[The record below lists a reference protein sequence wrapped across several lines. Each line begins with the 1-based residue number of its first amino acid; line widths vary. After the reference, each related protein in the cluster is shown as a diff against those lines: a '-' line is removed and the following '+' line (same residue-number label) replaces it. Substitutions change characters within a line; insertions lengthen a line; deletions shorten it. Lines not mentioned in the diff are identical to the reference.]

1 MQARTSSMTLA
12 RVVVPERSVLAE
24 AALAVLFA
32 LFTAL
37 MAQLVIP
44 LPFTPV
50 PITGQTFAVLL
61 TGALLGS
68 RLGAASMILYVA
80 LGAVGLPFYAGGA
93 HGMQVVF
100 GATGGYLLGF
110 IVADFVVGR
119 LAELRW
125 DRSLQRSLPA
135 MAAGQA
141 VIYVLGLIGLGLAL
155 HWPANLLQLGLI
167 PFLIGDAV
175 KLAIAA
181 GLLPLAWKG
190 LAALRKRTQS

>member
-12 RVVVPERSVLAE
+12 RVVVPERSVLVE

-68 RLGAASMILYVA
+68 RLGAVSMVLYVT

-141 VIYVLGLIGLGLAL
+141 VIYALGLIGLGLAL
-155 HWPANLLQLGLI
+155 HWPANLLQLGLT
-167 PFLIGDAV
+167 PFLIGDAI
-175 KLAIAA
+175 KLVAA
-181 GLLPLAWKG
+181 ALLLPAAWRI
-190 LAALRKRTQS
+190 LPAR

>member
-68 RLGAASMILYVA
+68 RLGAVSMILYVA

-141 VIYVLGLIGLGLAL
+141 VIYALGLIGLGLAL
-155 HWPANLLQLGLI
+155 HWPANLLQLGLT
-167 PFLIGDAV
+167 PFLVGDAI
-175 KLAIAA
+175 KLVAA
-181 GLLPLAWKG
+181 ALLLPAAWRI
-190 LAALRKRTQS
+190 LPAP

>member
-68 RLGAASMILYVA
+68 RLGAVSMVLYVT

-141 VIYVLGLIGLGLAL
+141 VIYALGLIGLGLAL
-155 HWPANLLQLGLI
+155 HWPANLLQLGLT
-167 PFLIGDAV
+167 PFLVGDAI
-175 KLAIAA
+175 KLVAA
-181 GLLPLAWKG
+181 ALLLPAAWRI
-190 LAALRKRTQS
+190 LPAR

>member
-68 RLGAASMILYVA
+68 RLGAVSMVLYVT

-141 VIYVLGLIGLGLAL
+141 VIYALGLIGLGLAL
-155 HWPANLLQLGLI
+155 HWPANLLQLGLT
-167 PFLIGDAV
+167 PFLIGDAI
-175 KLAIAA
+175 KLVAA
-181 GLLPLAWKG
+181 ALLLPAAWRI
-190 LAALRKRTQS
+190 LPAP

>member
-68 RLGAASMILYVA
+68 RLGAVSMILYVA

-167 PFLIGDAV
+167 PFLIGDAI
-175 KLAIAA
+175 KLVAA
-181 GLLPLAWKG
+181 ALLLPAAWRI
-190 LAALRKRTQS
+190 LPAR

>member
-1 MQARTSSMTLA
+1 MQARPASLTLA
-12 RVVVPERSVLAE
+12 RVVVPERSIVAD
-24 AALAVLFA
+24 AALAVGFA

-68 RLGAASMILYVA
+68 RLGVASMALYVV
-80 LGAVGLPFYAGGA
+80 LGTIGLPFFAGGA
-93 HGMQVVF
+93 HGVHVVF

-119 LAELRW
+119 LAERRW

-135 MAAGQA
+135 MLAGEA
-141 VIYVLGLIGLGLAL
+141 VIYAFGLLGLGLAL

-167 PFLIGDAV
+167 PFLLGDAI
-175 KLAIAA
+175 KLVAA
-181 GLLPLAWKG
+181 ALVLTLAWR
-190 LAALRKRTQS
+190 LVPAR

>member
-68 RLGAASMILYVA
+68 RLGAASMILYVI

-167 PFLIGDAV
+167 PFLIGDAI
-175 KLAIAA
+175 KLVAA
-181 GLLPLAWKG
+181 ALLLPAAWRI
-190 LAALRKRTQS
+190 LPAR

>member
-12 RVVVPERSVLAE
+12 RVVVPERSVLVE

-68 RLGAASMILYVA
+68 RLGAVSMILYVA

-167 PFLIGDAV
+167 PFLIGDAI
-175 KLAIAA
+175 KLVAA
-181 GLLPLAWKG
+181 ALLLPAAWRI
-190 LAALRKRTQS
+190 LPAR

>member
-68 RLGAASMILYVA
+68 RLGAVSMVLYVT

-141 VIYVLGLIGLGLAL
+141 VIYALGLIGLGLAL
-155 HWPANLLQLGLI
+155 HWPANLLQLGLT
-167 PFLIGDAV
+167 PFLVGDAI
-175 KLAIAA
+175 KLVAA
-181 GLLPLAWKG
+181 ALLLPPAWRI
-190 LAALRKRTQS
+190 LPAR

>member
-1 MQARTSSMTLA
+1 MTLA

-68 RLGAASMILYVA
+68 RLGAVSMVLYVT

-141 VIYVLGLIGLGLAL
+141 VIYALGLIGLGLAL
-155 HWPANLLQLGLI
+155 HWPANLLQLGLT
-167 PFLIGDAV
+167 PFLIGDAI
-175 KLAIAA
+175 KLVAA
-181 GLLPLAWKG
+181 ALLLPAAWRI
-190 LAALRKRTQS
+190 LPAP

>member
-68 RLGAASMILYVA
+68 RLGAVSMILYVA

-141 VIYVLGLIGLGLAL
+141 VIYALGLIGLGLAL
-155 HWPANLLQLGLI
+155 HWPANLLQLGLT
-167 PFLIGDAV
+167 PFLIGDAI
-175 KLAIAA
+175 KLVAA
-181 GLLPLAWKG
+181 ALLLPAAWRI
-190 LAALRKRTQS
+190 LPAP

>member
-12 RVVVPERSVLAE
+12 RVVVPERSVLVE

-68 RLGAASMILYVA
+68 RLGAVSMVLYVT

-141 VIYVLGLIGLGLAL
+141 VIYALGLIGLGLAL
-155 HWPANLLQLGLI
+155 HWPANLLQLGLT
-167 PFLIGDAV
+167 PFLIGDAI
-175 KLAIAA
+175 KLVAA
-181 GLLPLAWKG
+181 ALLLPAAWRI
-190 LAALRKRTQS
+190 LPAP